1 MIGLKTKLSLFLSLQ
16 YFQIKR
22 LQGKQQIQDRTI
34 RFFVRMPERNG
45 VVLLQSIIQWDKG
58 PLKILTLGLS
68 EFKFEILEHL

>member
-22 LQGKQQIQDRTI
+22 LQGKQQILDRTI

-45 VVLLQSIIQWDKG
+45 VVVLQSIIQ
-58 PLKILTLGLS
+58 
-68 EFKFEILEHL
+68 